1 VFTDVNRRG
10 DIGPEE
16 DAVNHS
22 LRSAD
27 AATHLKIVCVS
38 LIASIIVVAAALA
51 AHATPMSIV
60 WSAT

>member
-1 VFTDVNRRG
+1 MDVDRRW

-27 AATHLKIVCVS
+27 ATTHLKVVCVS
-38 LIASIIVVAAALA
+38 LIASIIVVVAALA
-51 AHATPMSIV
+51 AHATPVSIV
-60 WSAT
+60 WSAS